1 MKREN
6 SRLRAKVRWFRAL
19 VGLGGKRMR
28 SRALQAL
35 IGAAVVLGLFAVPG
49 AMRGAEVQASA
60 GTTPYLYF
68 SNENSANVQM
78 KDLTTGDVTTLVTQG
93 TSGFRYPTTID
104 IDQDGGFLYYA
115 DRDFNVHKVDLAS
128 RSIVQSYNSEKFVQY
143 VDFDR
148 TNRKLY
154 FSDSLVRDVT
164 IESRLRVMHEDGNV
178 ETLFEDPGVY
188 ASMFGIAADPTG
200 SYVYFF
206 RLKGINPQEAVIYRM
221 SMATKEITTYKSDFG
236 GYTTDLEVDEANRK
250 MYYTV
255 GNQVGVIDLNT
266 GNASILYNSPNG
278 NELIKHI
285 DYDSVSGKVY
295 FSVSSEFYDDRV
307 TIYRMNAD
315 GSNLYEVHSGD
326 KIKGFAVNEVPSFT
340 MQPVADITLN
350 ELDAGYAS
358 GSQEEREVRLTR
370 TGVGV
375 LQNVTVTLGNPDQ
388 FALSQ
393 PPGLTVL
400 DDNYSETAIKLKAKD
415 GLAPGIYTTIVTV
428 KADQMADVTFNVTQV
443 VHAYSIAPLA
453 DVTLDEL
460 TAGYASGS
468 SRTVTV
474 TRTGSGALDNLS
486 VSLSGAGAGAF
497 ELAGPSAVRLD
508 DATPSATFEVRSRDG
523 LAPGTYKATVT
534 VAADRM
540 TAVTFEVT
548 QVVGHTY
555 SIAPLTDVTLDE
567 LTAGYASGSS
577 RTVTVTRTGTGVLD
591 NLSVSLSGADA
602 GAFELA
608 GPSAVRLDDATPSAT
623 FEVRSRDGLA
633 KGNYTAAVTVR
644 ADRMADRTFAVGL
657 TVHPSQD
664 ATLRALSVSAG
675 TLSPSFAADVTD
687 YDVNVPHEIDAIT
700 VTAVANDANASFT
713 YYADGASATDTI
725 TLKVGVTRI
734 EVRVIADDNAASR
747 TYTIDV
753 TRAPSGNAA
762 IGSLSLD
769 GVTLNETVHADTLSY
784 TAAVPNDTA
793 LTRVHAVP
801 ADANAVVSAV
811 LANQTPAAP
820 GEDIELSVGT
830 NVIEVEVTAQDNV
843 TKRSYTITVE
853 RAASD
858 NARLGSLTLSQGALN
873 PAFDPNTRSYTV
885 DVSHETES
893 ISVTASTAHDRAS
906 MTVNGRTVASGTSAD
921 AALSVG
927 SNEITIVVT
936 AENGVATETY
946 TITVNRAASLNADL
960 SGLALSEGT
969 LSPDFAADVA
979 DYRATVPYRV
989 TQLTVIADAAHDGA
1003 TLTINGIAA
1012 ASGAESLPIELKTG
1026 ENRISVI
1033 VTAQDGLTTRT
1044 YEVVVVRQSP
1054 PPPPVIVQPDDQEEE
1069 ADSLSVYVNGTRL
1082 DGLAASEVEE
1092 RDGRTIVEVSF
1103 DEQALIALL
1112 KEGKDR
1118 PEIIVPVEN
1127 EADQV
1132 SVLLSGNLVQTL
1144 AAKQGMIIVRT
1155 PNGSFRLPAAELSAE
1170 RLGGAIGVDLA
1181 GRADKRTGGGWPG
1194 ELTVRLSIAAGDPS
1208 MAETLVRLGT
1218 EQGFAV
1224 AAPPAEFTVAA
1235 EYNGKSVQISGFTKY
1250 VQYEVP
1256 LPDSRNR
1263 GTVTAVAVN
1272 EDGTIRHLP
1281 TLLAE
1286 RDGVVHAVASSMI
1299 SGAVALIGQSVSF
1312 EDTGSHWGRAAIED
1326 LASRTVLNGAA
1337 PGMFQPDA
1345 AITRAEFAA
1354 IVVRALGL
1362 TGDGGGKLPADV
1374 QAGDWHAP
1382 AVAAAQLHGIVGG
1395 YEDGTFRP
1403 SAAIT
1408 REEAMVMIARAMKTA
1423 GMESGAGNADDVLAG
1438 FADAERISGWAKD
1451 AAAAVVSQGLASG
1464 SNGQL
1469 RPGDAISRAETAV
1482 IVHRLLQEAGLI
1494 GG

>member
-35 IGAAVVLGLFAVPG
+35 ISAAVVLGLFAVPG
-49 AMRGAEVQASA
+49 AMRGADVHASA

-93 TSGFRYPTTID
+93 TSGFRHPTTID

-115 DRDFNVHKVDLAS
+115 DRDFNVHQVDLAS
-128 RSIVQSYNSEKFVQY
+128 RSIVRSYNSEKFVQY
-143 VDFDR
+143 VEYDR

-154 FSDSLVRDVT
+154 FSDSLVRDMN
-164 IESRLRVMHEDGNV
+164 IESRFRVMHEDGNV

-188 ASMFGIAADPTG
+188 ASMFGMAADPTG
-200 SYVYFF
+200 GYVYFF

-221 SMATKEITTYKSDFG
+221 SMATKEMTTYKTDFG

-278 NELIKHI
+278 NDQIKHV

-295 FSVSSEFYDDRV
+295 FSVSAGYNDDWV
-307 TIYRMNAD
+307 TIYRMNTD
-315 GSNLYEVHSGD
+315 GSNLYEVHSGA

-340 MQPVADITLN
+340 MQPVADMA
-350 ELDAGYAS
+350 LDGLEAGYAP

-370 TGVGV
+370 TGVGL
-375 LQNVTVTLGNPDQ
+375 LQNVTVTLGNPEQ
-388 FALSQ
+388 FDLTQ

-400 DDNYSETAIKLKAKD
+400 DDNASETTIKLKAKD
-415 GLAPGIYTTIVTV
+415 GLTPGIYTTSVTV
-428 KADQMADVTFNVTQV
+428 KADQMADLIFNVTQV
-443 VHAYSIAPLA
+443 VHSYSIAPLA

-468 SRTVTV
+468 SRMVTV
-474 TRTGSGALDNLS
+474 MRTGTGALDNLS
-486 VSLSGAGAGAF
+486 VSLSGAGASAF
-497 ELAGPSAVRLD
+497 ELVGPSAVRLD
-508 DATPSATFEVRSRDG
+508 DATPST
-523 LAPGTYKATVT
+523 
-534 VAADRM
+534 
-540 TAVTFEVT
+540 
-548 QVVGHTY
+548 
-555 SIAPLTDVTLDE
+555 
-567 LTAGYASGSS
+567 
-577 RTVTVTRTGTGVLD
+577 
-591 NLSVSLSGADA
+591 
-602 GAFELA
+602 
-608 GPSAVRLDDATPSAT
+608 T

-753 TRAPSGNAA
+753 TRAPSSNAA

-811 LANQTPAAP
+811 LVNRTPAAP

-830 NVIEVEVTAQDNV
+830 NVIEVEITAQDNV

-853 RAASD
+853 RASSD
-858 NARLGSLTLSQGALN
+858 NAQLGNLALSQGSLN
-873 PAFDPNTRSYTV
+873 PVFDPNTRSYTV

-893 ISVTASTAHDRAS
+893 ISVTAATAHDRAS
-906 MTVNGRTVASGTSAD
+906 MTVNGRTVASGSSAD

-927 SNEITIVVT
+927 SSEITLVVT

-946 TITVNRAASLNADL
+946 TITVNRAASVNAGL

-969 LSPDFAADVA
+969 LSPDFAADVT

-989 TQLTVIADAAHDGA
+989 TQLTVTADAAHDGA
-1003 TLTINGIAA
+1003 TLTINGNAA

-1026 ENRISVI
+1026 ENRIGII

-1054 PPPPVIVQPDDQEEE
+1054 PPPPVIVQPDDREEE
-1069 ADSLSVYVNGTRL
+1069 ADSLSVYVNGVRL
-1082 DGLAASEVEE
+1082 DELAASEVEE

-1224 AAPPAEFTVAA
+1224 AAPPVEFTVAA

-1286 RDGVVHAVASSMI
+1286 RDGVVHAVASSMT

-1337 PGMFQPDA
+1337 PGLFQPDA

-1423 GMESGAGNADDVLAG
+1423 GMESGAGNADDVLAE
-1438 FADAERISGWAKD
+1438 FADAERISGWAKE